1 MFDNLKT
8 NLFFILNTED
18 GDRKDIKI
26 YVSKFAYLSCNCS
39 SNFNMYK
46 WLNLGPRPFMLTQ
59 IKPVSRKLFKK
70 TYLNTNETFYLNIN
84 ANIARYKDSKCWNSF
99 KITPS
104 LNYKYTMRRFRIPIS
119 TGSYEENRFK
129 RNFSYM
135 FKYECR
141 LVNIRRCYKTDTY
154 VTFTRKT
161 VFFYSAILRADSKS
175 RILGSILKRPF
186 NWNAAGLAFKILT
199 GNKKTEIYFFNE
211 EA

>member
-1 MFDNLKT
+1 MSDNLNI
-8 NLFFILNTED
+8 NLFFILYTED
-18 GDRKDIKI
+18 NDKKDIKI
-26 YVSKFAYLSCNCS
+26 YVSKFAYLFCNCS

-46 WLNLGPRPFMLTQ
+46 RLDLFPRPFMLTQ

-70 TYLNTNETFYLNIN
+70 TYLKTSETFYLNIN
-84 ANIARYKDSKCWNSF
+84 ANIARYKNSKSFNSF

-104 LNYKYTMRRFRIPIS
+104 LDYKYTMRRFGIPIS

-135 FKYECR
+135 FEYESR
-141 LVNIRRCYKTDTY
+141 LVDIRRYSKTDTS
-154 VTFTRKT
+154 VTFMRKT
-161 VFFYSAILRADSKS
+161 VFFYSAVLRADSKS
-175 RILGSILKRPF
+175 RVLGSILKRPF
-186 NWNAAGLAFKILT
+186 NWNAAGLAFKIIT

>member
-1 MFDNLKT
+1 MFNNLKT
-8 NLFFILNTED
+8 TLLFILNTED

-46 WLNLGPRPFMLTQ
+46 RLDLGLMLKLTQ
-59 IKPVSRKLFKK
+59 IKPVSRTLFKR
-70 TYLNTNETFYLNIN
+70 TYLNTSETFYLNIN

-104 LNYKYTMRRFRIPIS
+104 LNYKYTMRRFGIPIS
-119 TGSYEENRFK
+119 TGNYEENRFK

-135 FKYECR
+135 FEYESR
-141 LVNIRRCYKTDTY
+141 LVDIRKYSKTDTY

>member
-1 MFDNLKT
+1 MFDNLKIT
-8 NLFFILNTED
+8 LLFILNTDD

>member
-46 WLNLGPRPFMLTQ
+46 WLCLSPRPLKLTQ
-59 IKPVSRKLFKK
+59 IHPVSRKLFKK
-70 TYLNTNETFYLNIN
+70 TYLNTSETFYLNIN

-104 LNYKYTMRRFRIPIS
+104 LDYKYTMRRFRIPIS

-129 RNFSYM
+129 RNFSYRP
-135 FKYECR
+135 KYECR
-141 LVNIRRCYKTDTY
+141 PVNIRRCYKTDTY
-154 VTFTRKT
+154 VAFTRKT
-161 VFFYSAILRADSKS
+161 VFFYSAILRGDSKS

>member
-18 GDRKDIKI
+18 NDKKDIKI
-26 YVSKFAYLSCNCS
+26 YVSKFAYLFCNCS

-46 WLNLGPRPFMLTQ
+46 RLDLFPRQFMLTQ
-59 IKPVSRKLFKK
+59 IKPVSRRHFEK
-70 TYLNTNETFYLNIN
+70 TYLKTNETFYLNIN
-84 ANIARYKDSKCWNSF
+84 ANIARYKDSKSFNSF
-99 KITPS
+99 KIKPS
-104 LNYKYTMRRFRIPIS
+104 LDYKYTMRRFRIPIS

>member
-46 WLNLGPRPFMLTQ
+46 WLCLSPRPLKLTQ
-59 IKPVSRKLFKK
+59 IHPVSRRHFEK

-104 LNYKYTMRRFRIPIS
+104 LNYKYTMRRFGIPIS
-119 TGSYEENRFK
+119 TGNYEENRFK
-129 RNFSYM
+129 RNFSYRPE
-135 FKYECR
+135 YISR
-141 LVNIRRCYKTDTY
+141 LVNIIRCSKTDTY

-161 VFFYSAILRADSKS
+161 VFFYSAVLRADSKS

-186 NWNAAGLAFKILT
+186 NWNTAGLAFKILT

>member
-1 MFDNLKT
+1 MFNNLKT
-8 NLFFILNTED
+8 TLLFILNTED

-46 WLNLGPRPFMLTQ
+46 RLDLGLMLKLTQ
-59 IKPVSRKLFKK
+59 IKPVSRTLFKR
-70 TYLNTNETFYLNIN
+70 TYLNTSETFYLNIN

-104 LNYKYTMRRFRIPIS
+104 LNYKYTMCRFGIRIS

-135 FKYECR
+135 FEYESR
-141 LVNIRRCYKTDTY
+141 LVDIRKYSKTDTY

>member
-59 IKPVSRKLFKK
+59 MKPVSRRHFEK
-70 TYLNTNETFYLNIN
+70 TYLNTSETFYLNIN
-84 ANIARYKDSKCWNSF
+84 ANIARYKDSKSWNSF
-99 KITPS
+99 KIKPS
-104 LNYKYTMRRFRIPIS
+104 LDYKYTMRRFRIPIS
-119 TGSYEENRFK
+119 TGNYEENRFK

>member
-1 MFDNLKT
+1 MFDNLKIT
-8 NLFFILNTED
+8 LLFILNTDD

-129 RNFSYM
+129 CNFSYRP
-135 FKYECR
+135 KYECR

-154 VTFTRKT
+154 VTFMRKT

-175 RILGSILKRPF
+175 RVLGSILKRPF